1 MPATVGVLNGLNRTA
16 RGACS
21 TTSRC
26 CRGLSDFAGM
36 CWYHQTS
43 PDSHF
48 TRNRVCS
55 LATPHGRVTLSG
67 MRLIITS
74 NGRKEEQVLA
84 AEADWHAA
92 LRDHFG
98 IVFGQ
103 EAPEQ

>member
-1 MPATVGVLNGLNRTA
+1 
-16 RGACS
+16 
-21 TTSRC
+21 
-26 CRGLSDFAGM
+26 M

-55 LATPHGRVTLSG
+55 LATLHGRVTLSG

-74 NGRKEEQVLA
+74 NGRKEAQVLA

-98 IVFGQ
+98 IVVGQ
-103 EAPEQ
+103 EAPEQQRIGELS